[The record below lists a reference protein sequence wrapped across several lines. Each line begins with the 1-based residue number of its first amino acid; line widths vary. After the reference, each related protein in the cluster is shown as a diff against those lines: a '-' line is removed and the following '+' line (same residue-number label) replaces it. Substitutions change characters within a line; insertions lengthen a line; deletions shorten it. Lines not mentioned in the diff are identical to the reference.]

1 MYKIE
6 VKIDGQFINNFSNGS
21 IYDLVFLDL
30 EFWPDYLH
38 VQGKAVQKIYGYT
51 ITRLLKASKQQYIK
65 VKFLEFESEENQLV
79 EEIIKDIERLKNKI
93 FIGFNIKDSDLI
105 TLRNRSKALAIHSNV
120 NEIKLFDFRDYSQL
134 YGYKGLNGLF
144 EHLEIKVNKKIGG
157 SYFRKNPRKVF
168 LRKSG
173 WIDILLN
180 MFEYCLKDAAGYFEI
195 VSNWNQ
201 KNPLITEDL
210 IKSESLNY
218 SELEK
223 KPSVTL
229 IQQDTEIFSMQNFQA
244 SSDQLL
250 SSLTVADF
258 EALIVKIVQKT
269 FKEEMQKLKHEHLP
283 DQITQINHSLKLF
296 L

>member
-1 MYKIE
+1 M
-6 VKIDGQFINNFSNGS
+6 
-21 IYDLVFLDL
+21 
-30 EFWPDYLH
+30 
-38 VQGKAVQKIYGYT
+38 
-51 ITRLLKASKQQYIK
+51 
-65 VKFLEFESEENQLV
+65 
-79 EEIIKDIERLKNKI
+79 
-93 FIGFNIKDSDLI
+93 
-105 TLRNRSKALAIHSNV
+105 RNRSKALAIHSNV
-120 NEIKLFDFRDYSQL
+120 NEIKLFDFRDYSEL

-144 EHLEIKVNKKIGG
+144 EHLEIKVNKKIVG

-180 MFEYCLKDAAGYFEI
+180 MFEYCLEDAAGYFEI

-201 KNPLITEDL
+201 KNPIITEDM

-218 SELEK
+218 SELEN

-250 SSLTVADF
+250 SGLTVADL

-283 DQITQINHSLKLF
+283 DQITEMNHPLKLF
-296 L
+296 V